1 MQLFFTD
8 NINETWATFDQVESG
23 HMIQSLRKK
32 IGDEIDLTD
41 GLGHHFKGIIVEAD
55 RKHVKASITASQRHT
70 REQLGLSVVMAPTKQ
85 HERMEWMVE
94 KCVEM
99 GILDITIVG
108 TKRSERNKVRLD
120 RLQKIG
126 LSAMKQSLQFFLP
139 NISYE
144 PKFSKV
150 LLRENPQKFIAVCL
164 DQPLPYFG
172 INLKPNQSAVVL
184 IGPEGDFTPDEVD
197 SASAA
202 GFSKI
207 SLGQNR
213 LRTETAAIFAAATY
227 KTVNEL

>member
-8 NINETWATFDQVESG
+8 IINDTWATFDQVESG

-32 IGDEIDLTD
+32 TGDEIDFTD

-55 RKHVKASITASQRHT
+55 RKHVKASITSSQRHT
-70 REQLGLSVVMAPTKQ
+70 QEQLGLSVVMAPTKQ

-99 GILDITIVG
+99 GVLDITIVG

-139 NISYE
+139 TISYE

-150 LLRENPQKFIAVCL
+150 LLKESPQKFIAVCL

-172 INLKPNQSAVVL
+172 IDLKPSQGAIVL
-184 IGPEGDFTPDEVD
+184 VGPEGDFTPDEVD
-197 SASAA
+197 SAAAA
-202 GFSKI
+202 GYSKI

-227 KTVNEL
+227 KTINKL